1 MLSFPQG
8 ASAVK
13 EELLDDIIKD
23 SAPYQAP
30 GRPHTQCAMH
40 RVLTTPP
47 SLPDKIQTRSEM
59 SASKFSSGTHREDVM
74 EPNE

>member
-1 MLSFPQG
+1 MLSFLQG

-30 GRPHTQCAMH
+30 GRPHTVCYALCPDH
-40 RVLTTPP
+40 SSP

-59 SASKFSSGTHREDVM
+59 SASKFSSGTHREEVI